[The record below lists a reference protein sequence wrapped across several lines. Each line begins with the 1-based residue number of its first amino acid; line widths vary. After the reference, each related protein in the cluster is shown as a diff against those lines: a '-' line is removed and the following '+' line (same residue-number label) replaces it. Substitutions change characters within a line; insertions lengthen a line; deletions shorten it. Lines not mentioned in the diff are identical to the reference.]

1 MLHNQQNLSSLIL
14 AAGFSSRMGNFKPLM
29 SFRGKTLI
37 ENTIDS
43 VLSGGAQ
50 TAVVVTGFKSE
61 QLGDFLK
68 QRYGDQILLVKN
80 QRFEET
86 DMMKSMKTGCH
97 ALPPCD
103 AFFLLPGD
111 MPVICPSTFE
121 KLIKA
126 RSPDIPSV
134 VIPTL
139 NGYRKHPP
147 LIDGRLITDIL
158 SFQGNGGLRQLWRQR
173 EELIHTV
180 PVDDE
185 GVTIDLDTRQ
195 DYQTCRQ
202 NYEISGGKH

>member
-14 AAGFSSRMGNFKPLM
+14 AAGLSSRMENFKPLM
-29 SFRGKTLI
+29 PFRGKTLI

-61 QLGDFLK
+61 ELEDLLK
-68 QRYGDQILLVKN
+68 KRYGDQILLVKN
-80 QRFEET
+80 QHFKET
-86 DMMKSMKTGCH
+86 DMMTSIKIGCY

-126 RSPDIPSV
+126 RSPHLPSV

-147 LIDGRLITDIL
+147 LIDGRLIADIL
-158 SFQGNGGLRQLWRQR
+158 SFQGSGGLRQLWRQR
-173 EELIHTV
+173 EELIYTV

-195 DYQTCRQ
+195 DYQTCIQ
-202 NYEISGGKH
+202 KYEISGGKL

>member
-29 SFRGKTLI
+29 PFRGKTVI
-37 ENTIDS
+37 ENTIDN
-43 VLSGGAQ
+43 VLSGGSQ

-68 QRYGDQILLVKN
+68 QRYGSQILLVEN
-80 QRFEET
+80 QFFEKT
-86 DMMKSMKTGCH
+86 DMMKSIQTGCH
-97 ALPPCD
+97 AMPPCD

-111 MPVICPSTFE
+111 MPVVCPSTFE
-121 KLIKA
+121 KLINA
-126 RSPDIPSV
+126 RCPDIPSV

-147 LIDGRLITDIL
+147 LIDGRLIADIL

-180 PVDDE
+180 PVEDE
-185 GVTIDLDTRQ
+185 GVTIDLDTPQ
-195 DYQTCRQ
+195 DYKTCRQ
-202 NYEISGGKH
+202 IYET